1 MNDSVQRFTCIVCP
15 LGCPLEVRLSPGRA
29 DPQVT
34 GNRCRRGLEYGRAEV
49 TDPRRV
55 LTTTVALTGAELRRL
70 PVKTARPI
78 PRDLLQPAAQALWQ
92 VTVAAPVRAGE
103 VVAADLLGTG
113 VAVVVT
119 RDVAATAGGGQAQEE
134 NP

>member
-78 PRDLLQPAAQALWQ
+78 PRDLLRPAAQALWQ

-113 VAVVVT
+113 VAVVAT